1 MQTHFSLQQLA
12 DPKTQS
18 LEKILRSCVHCGFCT
33 ATCPTYVV
41 GADERDSPRG
51 RIYLIK
57 ELLETGRAPDKHD
70 VEPIDHCLSCL
81 SCMTTCPSG
90 VDYRRLIDH
99 AREVVETQYERPIAD
114 RWLRGVLAWV
124 LPYRGRFRL
133 AIGLAMLGRP
143 FSPLI
148 KQLPGV
154 GPQMAAMLALAPRR
168 VPARVETEGPGEF
181 RAKQS
186 VARRRR
192 VAMLTGCAQG
202 VLAPQIN
209 AATIR
214 ILNRAGVDVVLPK
227 GETCCGS
234 LLHHMGREEPGLAQ
248 ARANVD
254 AWIREIDNGGLE
266 AIIVTASGCGATI
279 KDYGHMLAG
288 DPAYAAKAAK
298 VAALA
303 KDASEYIGA
312 LDLDYPVSPKLKV
325 AYHSACSLQHGQK
338 ITEAPKALLRKAG
351 YDVRTPSESH
361 LCCGSAGTY
370 NILQPEI
377 AGKLRDRKV
386 GNIERLK
393 PDVIAAGNI
402 GCLTQIATGTD
413 IPVVHAVELLDWAQ
427 GGPKPSSIA

>member
-12 DPKTQS
+12 DPQTRS

-41 GADERDSPRG
+41 GGDERDSPRG

-57 ELLETGRAPDKHD
+57 ELLETARAPTKED

-99 AREVVETQYERPIAD
+99 TREIVETQYKRPVAD
-114 RWLRGVLAWV
+114 KLLRAVLASL

-143 FSPLI
+143 FAPLLAQI
-148 KQLPGV
+148 PGV
-154 GPQMAAMLALAPRR
+154 GAQMAAMLKLAPRR
-168 VPARVETEGPGEF
+168 LPARVETEGPGEF
-181 RAKQS
+181 KGS
-186 VARRRR
+186 NTSPKRRR

-214 ILNRAGVDVVLPK
+214 LLNRAGVDVVLPK
-227 GETCCGS
+227 GEACCGS
-234 LLHHMGREEPGLAQ
+234 LLHHMGREAAGLAQ
-248 ARANVD
+248 ARVNID
-254 AWIREIDNGGLE
+254 AWTREIEADGLE
-266 AIIVTASGCGATI
+266 AIVITASGCGSTI
-279 KDYGHMLAG
+279 KDYGHMLAE

-303 KDASEYIGA
+303 MDATEYVA
-312 LDLDYPVSPKLKV
+312 SLDLTFVAPQSLAV
-325 AYHSACSLQHGQK
+325 AYHGACSLQHGQK
-338 ITEAPKALLRKAG
+338 ITEAPKALLRRAG
-351 YDVRTPSESH
+351 FDVRTPAEAH

-386 GNIERLK
+386 RNIERRK

-402 GCLTQIATGTD
+402 GCLTQIGAGTT
-413 IPVVHAVELLDWAQ
+413 IPVVHTMELLDWAQ
-427 GGPKPSSIA
+427 GGPKPI